1 MELEDSVNE
10 NERKEEEAVRIQEDL
25 RVSSE
30 VRLCMIYTSCMR
42 YTHKLTKKGLALQE
56 KSTFI

>member
-42 YTHKLTKKGLALQE
+42 YTHKVTNKRLALQE